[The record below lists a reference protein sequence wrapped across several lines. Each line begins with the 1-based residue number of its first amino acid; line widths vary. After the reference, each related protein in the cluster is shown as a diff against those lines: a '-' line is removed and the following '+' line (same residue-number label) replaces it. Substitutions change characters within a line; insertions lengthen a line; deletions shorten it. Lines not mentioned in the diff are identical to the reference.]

1 MAAKTDNKLHED
13 LPDNLK
19 IPNPM
24 MFEPNSGNNK
34 KVVRDSSSSRSSS
47 SSESQELFDSPKKK
61 KEAKQG
67 QEATQWT
74 EGASTVLPLV
84 WRPYV
89 YLLSKT

>member
-67 QEATQWT
+67 QEATQ
-74 EGASTVLPLV
+74 
-84 WRPYV
+84 
-89 YLLSKT
+89 